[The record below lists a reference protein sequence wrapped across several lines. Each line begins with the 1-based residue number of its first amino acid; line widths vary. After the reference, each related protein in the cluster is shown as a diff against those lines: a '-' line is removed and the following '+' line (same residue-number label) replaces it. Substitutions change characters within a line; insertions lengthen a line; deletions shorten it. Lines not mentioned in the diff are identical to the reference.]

1 MSFCAPPRAKSW
13 RRPQCSLASLARV
26 PKVTPLK
33 NPRSANGPVR
43 QSMHRPTIYLVGQI
57 TSPVPLAS
65 PCRYEALGARASPR
79 LPAIYFYASLCSY
92 KSMNA
97 ISHVTCAQDFAYTVI
112 KFSLFFILLLWRG
125 RSIHAAYC
133 PTHRL
138 CLAFLVFWRKMSR
151 IYTLLLHTS
160 NRMYHIAYQLL
171 PSPVTLN
178 VVRLL
183 QDLSNAIRRTF
194 VRHFARFN

>member
-1 MSFCAPPRAKSW
+1 M
-13 RRPQCSLASLARV
+13 
-26 PKVTPLK
+26 PLW
-33 NPRSANGPVR
+33 S
-43 QSMHRPTIYLVGQI
+43 I
-57 TSPVPLAS
+57 
-65 PCRYEALGARASPR
+65 GARASPR
-79 LPAIYFYASLCSY
+79 LPAMYFYASLCSY

-97 ISHVTCAQDFAYTVI
+97 ISHVTCAQDFFAYTVI

-160 NRMYHIAYQLL
+160 NRMYHIAYRLL

-183 QDLSNAIRRTF
+183 QDLSNALRRTF
-194 VRHFARFN
+194 VRHFARFNWHGASRGLSAIAELLVGLGIGVADPPEWWTQIILPIVAFLFFLRTDSTDSPDCL